1 MGPTVVAAVM
11 TVDESAESVRRTGGQ
26 NATDRPALPAGLVDL
41 ATTTGEEGSMS
52 VEEPYTGEE
61 LGEVPA
67 CGEAAVDLAVERARD
82 AQETWADRPVDERAA
97 VLERFHDRLLDRQD
111 ELLDVVQ
118 LETGKARR
126 HAYDEVMSVAVTAR
140 HYAVRAPGYL
150 ESERRRGAF
159 PLLTRTDVHH
169 DPKGVV
175 GLIAPWNYPFELVV
189 SDAIPALLAGN
200 AVVCKPAEQ
209 TTHVAL
215 YAKRLLDEA
224 GLPEDVFQIVPGE
237 GSEVGPPLIER
248 VDHVGFTGSTA
259 VGREVAAQAGE
270 HLTSCSLELGGK
282 NPAVVRAD
290 ADLDRAVRGLVRGC
304 FDNAGQTCIAIERIY
319 VHESIYDEFVRRF
332 ADAARDRRPAAT
344 YDFGPELGSLVSAEQ
359 LERVESHVE
368 DARVDGATIR
378 TGGRARPDV
387 GPYFYEPTVLT
398 DVEEEMDVCCEETFG
413 PVVSVHPVVDDE
425 EAVARANDSEY
436 GLNASVWTEDE
447 ERGRELARRIEAG
460 TVNVN
465 EAYVAAY
472 ASVDAPMGG
481 MKDSGIGRRHG
492 EEGFYKY
499 TESKTVATQRADAF
513 SEPPV
518 PFGAFTRV
526 MTAVLKVWRRIP
538 GLR

>member
-1 MGPTVVAAVM
+1 MGPTVVAVAM
-11 TVDESAESVRRTGGQ
+11 TVDESSGSIRRTGGQ

-52 VEEPYTGEE
+52 VEEPYTGDE
-61 LGEVPA
+61 LAEVPS
-67 CGEAAVDLAVERARD
+67 CGEAAVELAVERARD
-82 AQETWADRPVDERAA
+82 AQEAWAERPADERAA

-126 HAYDEVMSVAVTAR
+126 HAYDEVMSVATTAR

-159 PLLTRTDVHH
+159 PLLTRADVHH
-169 DPKGVV
+169 EPKGVV

-189 SDAIPALLAGN
+189 SDAVPALLAGN

-215 YAKRLLDEA
+215 YAKRLLREA
-224 GLPEDVFQIVPGE
+224 GLPEGVFQVVPGE

-290 ADLDRAVRGLVRGC
+290 ADLDRTVEGLVRGC

-319 VHESIYDEFVRRF
+319 VHESIYEEFVRRF
-332 ADAARDRRPAAT
+332 AAARDRRPAAT
-344 YDFGPELGSLVSAEQ
+344 YDFGSELGSLVSAEQ
-359 LERVESHVE
+359 LEQVESHVE
-368 DARVDGATIR
+368 DARADGATIR
-378 TGGRARPDV
+378 AGGRARPDV

-413 PVVSVHPVVDDE
+413 PVVSVHPVADDE

-436 GLNASVWTEDE
+436 GLNASVWTRDE

-465 EAYVAAY
+465 ESYIAAY

-492 EEGFYKY
+492 EEGFFKY
-499 TESKTVATQRADAF
+499 TESKTVATQRVDAF
-513 SEPPV
+513 SEPPI

-526 MTAVLKVWRRIP
+526 MAGVLKVWRRIP